1 MTHPSALDKIR
12 SFTRLLREAMF
23 WSPWKN
29 LKSIVGDPS
38 TFLPPYPWYAEYT
51 LFQPR
56 DWRAVKRLLRF
67 LADMT
72 LLWYKEPPP
81 TSKPIASAAPDL
93 IHTQDTLAEV
103 SAWMGSEEPVA
114 LWTKK
119 GRAFP
124 GESWIYVNG
133 IITDGTLA
141 KLNGEYLA
149 TLFRRKIKVLHNPTD
164 ALVFD
169 VFETLISRLWES
181 YSRADEFVYAHVLT
195 ELEKPSIDRVV
206 VIAHSQGTVIFGNVI
221 KKLEETHPNLLYK
234 LEGYTMANCA
244 QTMRQIQ
251 DNQDRRVPF
260 LEHFA
265 NTQDTVARLG
275 VLAAG
280 GQRRGEVHI
289 DGRVFV
295 RKAFGHL
302 LNTHYLQAVAK
313 RQFAESHG
321 ASARLYDYLGGKTPP
336 LVHPPSAGWQVGQ
349 K

>member
-1 MTHPSALDKIR
+1 MDKVR
-12 SFTRLLREAMF
+12 SFTRLLREAVF

-93 IHTQDTLAEV
+93 IHEKDRLAEV
-103 SAWMGSEEPVA
+103 YTWVGSEEPIA
-114 LWTKK
+114 FWTKK

-149 TLFRRKIKVLHNPTD
+149 TLFRRKIRVLHNPTD

-169 VFETLISRLWES
+169 VFETLISRIWES

-206 VIAHSQGTVIFGNVI
+206 VIAHSQGTVILGNVI

-244 QTMRQIQ
+244 QTMRQTRDDQ
-251 DNQDRRVPF
+251 GCMVPY

-265 NTQDTVARLG
+265 NTDDTVARLG
-275 VLAAG
+275 VLATR
-280 GQRRGEVHI
+280 GQQRGEVRI
-289 DGRVFV
+289 DGPVFV

-313 RQFAESHG
+313 KQFTGTSNF
-321 ASARLYDYLGGKTPP
+321 SSRLYAYLGGNAPP
-336 LVHPPSAGWQVGQ
+336 LVYPSASR
-349 K
+349 